1 MSPYQISGEVF
12 QLNSGAVVQGSIGPG
27 LQLVTSSDSTGITVT
42 GTPTEVGTYNFTFV
56 VNDGMGA
63 NLQQVQYSMNVTA

>member
-1 MSPYQISGEVF
+1 M
-12 QLNSGAVVQGSIGPG
+12 
-27 LQLVTSSDSTGITVT
+27 T